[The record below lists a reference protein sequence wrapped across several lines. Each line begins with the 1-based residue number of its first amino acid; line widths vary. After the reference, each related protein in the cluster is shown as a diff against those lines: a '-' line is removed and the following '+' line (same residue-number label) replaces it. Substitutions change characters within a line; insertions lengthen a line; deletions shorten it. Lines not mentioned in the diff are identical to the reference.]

1 MVFRGAF
8 RRTVAELFGIG
19 FQNKTAKT
27 FRKFEILPM
36 NWVSQDI
43 GYRRPK
49 KNSERFSNES
59 GSAMNWVQ
67 R

>member
-8 RRTVAELFGIG
+8 WRTVAELFGTG

-49 KNSERFSNES
+49 KISEGLSNEPV
-59 GSAMNWVQ
+59 SATNQ
-67 R
+67 FQ